1 VSPSY
6 FLYVGD
12 EEPRKNLGCLLDAYA
27 SYRASAADPVEL
39 VLAGSVSASAAV
51 PGVRLERHVD
61 CERLTELYAGAT
73 ALVQPSLYE
82 GFGLTALEAM
92 RAGTP
97 VLAARSPGLIEV
109 CGDAALYADPRD
121 SSSFAAKMA
130 EIADAPGLRHDLV
143 KRGRR
148 RAADFSWAASAR
160 KHLDAYSLAL
170 QRHRSQ

>member
-1 VSPSY
+1 
-6 FLYVGD
+6 
-12 EEPRKNLGCLLDAYA
+12 
-27 SYRASAADPVEL
+27 
-39 VLAGSVSASAAV
+39 
-51 PGVRLERHVD
+51 VD
-61 CERLTELYAGAT
+61 RERLTELYAGAT